1 MKKIIILLIILGTLL
16 FHSDLLAQFKR
27 SKISNDPFM
36 RTQWW
41 IGFKAGTN
49 FTEAVSIE
57 NYSSFS
63 PANYEASEIAKVF
76 DGFTTPGLQ
85 AGLEFTF
92 YTRGFSVSIQ
102 PMFSRQFFSYS
113 TRYAW
118 DDPANP
124 ENSLEQN
131 FKVEND
137 LEYLDIPLIIKY
149 DLMQTKARPFIQ
161 FGAYYS
167 LLLSAGKT
175 INASGIDTASGAE
188 STFESEEIKVG
199 AGDLFTTS
207 SAGLIGGVGVSV
219 SQGNIRLVFDVNY
232 RYGLN
237 NITNTSNR
245 YKDDRLASIGDVMD
259 DMSLRSIWIG
269 IGAQFPLK
277 FISKNYE
284 AIN

>member
-1 MKKIIILLIILGTLL
+1 MRKILILLVILVSPL
-16 FHSDLLAQFKR
+16 FHPELLAQYKR

-41 IGFKAGTN
+41 LGFRAGTN
-49 FTEAVSIE
+49 FTKAVPIE
-57 NYSSFS
+57 SYSSFS
-63 PANYEASEIAKVF
+63 PVNYEASEIEKVY
-76 DGFTTPGLQ
+76 DGYSTPGLQ

-102 PMFSRQFFSYS
+102 PMFTRQFFSYS
-113 TRYAW
+113 TRYQW

-131 FKVEND
+131 FVVEND

-161 FGAYYS
+161 AGAYYS
-167 LLLSAGKT
+167 VLLSAGKT
-175 INASGIDTASGAE
+175 INSSGVDTASGAE

-207 SAGLIGGVGVSV
+207 SAGLIAGVGVSV
-219 SQGNIRLVFDVNY
+219 SQGNIRMVFDVNY

-259 DMSLRSIWIG
+259 DINLRSIWIG

-277 FISKNYE
+277 FISKDYE
-284 AIN
+284 AVN